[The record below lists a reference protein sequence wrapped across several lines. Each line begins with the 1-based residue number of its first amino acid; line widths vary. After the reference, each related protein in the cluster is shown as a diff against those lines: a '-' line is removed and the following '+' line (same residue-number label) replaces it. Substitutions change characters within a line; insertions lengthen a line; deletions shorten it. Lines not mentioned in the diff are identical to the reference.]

1 MCVCQLVHF
10 FTIKWKSGIFCS
22 VSKIFLQNLVDIFPW
37 NYLTDWLKIKIF
49 GLCVCQLINLFNE
62 NGKNGY
68 FAQFSR
74 YIYQLWLTS
83 SSGAIHI
90 LAKIKFHKF
99 VCQLLH
105 LLTLWIILKITVSCW
120 WNSVK
125 LSMPISVTILVLM
138 IILWWRW
145 WYWQ

>member
-1 MCVCQLVHF
+1 MCLLVGSFVHYKME
-10 FTIKWKSGIFCS
+10 KWDILLSF
-22 VSKIFLQNLVDIFPW
+22 QDIFTKLGGHLP
-37 NYLTDWLKIKIF
+37 LELPHRLAKIKIF
-49 GLCVCQLINLFNE
+49 GLCVCQLINLFNA

-83 SSGAIHI
+83 STGAIHI

-105 LLTLWIILKITVSCW
+105 LLTL
-120 WNSVK
+120 
-125 LSMPISVTILVLM
+125 
-138 IILWWRW
+138 
-145 WYWQ
+145 